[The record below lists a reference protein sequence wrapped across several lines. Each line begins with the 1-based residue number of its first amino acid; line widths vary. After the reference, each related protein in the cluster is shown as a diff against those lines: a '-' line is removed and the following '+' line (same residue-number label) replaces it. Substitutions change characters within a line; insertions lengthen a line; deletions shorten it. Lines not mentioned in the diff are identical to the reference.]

1 MPCQFGC
8 RDRVKFGISAS
19 REFLADGRIIR
30 QIGLMKRM
38 SLLQIILT
46 VFAATGGTA
55 AAQNNLPRDVQAMAT
70 KVMKPLVLKVPGM
83 DNVEL
88 MQNLIYA
95 KSDDTNLLI
104 VINI

>member
-8 RDRVKFGISAS
+8 RDRVKFAISAS

-55 AAQNNLPRDVQAMAT
+55 AAQNNLPPDVQAMAK
-70 KVMKPLVLKVPGM
+70 KVMKPLVLKVPG
-83 DNVEL
+83 
-88 MQNLIYA
+88 
-95 KSDDTNLLI
+95 
-104 VINI
+104 